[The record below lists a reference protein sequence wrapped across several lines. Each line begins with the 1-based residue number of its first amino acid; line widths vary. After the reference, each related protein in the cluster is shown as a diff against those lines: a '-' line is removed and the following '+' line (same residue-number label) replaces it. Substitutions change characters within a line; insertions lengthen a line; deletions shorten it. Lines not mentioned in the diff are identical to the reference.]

1 MIHHL
6 RAAGTSFVLDA
17 RGTAV
22 PAVIHFGADL
32 GDLDASAL
40 EHLVDAQ
47 LPAVGPSSIDSALT
61 QRIVPLMADGWSGRP
76 GLAGFHE
83 GSTIATVGAQHT
95 AALRLR
101 EARRASHSISIELE
115 SIPPIPGEPDATALV
130 VEVVIELSAEG
141 VLRQR
146 LTLVNEGSSVY
157 SLASLDATLPVPAR
171 AREVLDFTGRWPRE
185 RQPQRHELGIGT
197 WTRDSRHGRP
207 GHDAAFLLVAGT
219 PDFGFR
225 HGEVWASHLAWS
237 GDQRLWAEASATGHA
252 LVGAGELFEPGEVRL
267 QPGQSYASPWLVSA
281 WADDGLDGLTRR
293 LHGFVRSR
301 RRLGERKLMPNT
313 WEAVYFDHDLAT
325 LTRLAEAAARVG
337 VERFVLDDGWMTG
350 RTDDRRALGDWT
362 VDADKWPDGL
372 HPLLARVHAL
382 GMDFGLWVEPEM
394 VSLDS
399 DVARAHPEWVLG
411 AGNAELPQP
420 WRFQQALDLSNPDAF
435 AHVHGQLAAL
445 LREYPIAYLKWDQNR
460 DLLGGSAHRQTSACY
475 RLMDSLRQ
483 EFPRLEIE
491 SCSSGGGRV
500 DLGVLERTDR
510 VWPSDTNDS
519 LERQSIYRHTASLV
533 PPEFLGVHLG
543 APTAHTTGRSHELSF
558 RLATALFGHAGI
570 EWDLTTANETELA
583 AIGDWATFY
592 RSQRH
597 LLHTGV
603 LVRADASDPA
613 RQVHGIVAP
622 DASAAIFA
630 VVTVAAT
637 RDSAVAPLTFPGLD
651 PERTYRVRP
660 VKLGQWPRVLQ
671 DAPPPWWSRG
681 EITLAGRVLAELGLT
696 MPLLLPEQAL
706 VLHFTAA

>member
-32 GDLDASAL
+32 GELDERAL
-40 EHLVDAQ
+40 QNLVEAQ
-47 LPAVGPSSIDSALT
+47 RPAIGPSSIDSMLT

-76 GLAGFHE
+76 GLAGYHE
-83 GSTIATVGAQHT
+83 GTPISALGAQKT
-95 AALRLR
+95 AALRLTDT
-101 EARRASHSISIELE
+101 RRGDLSVTLVLE
-115 SIPPIPGEPDATALV
+115 TVPAVAGEPDATGLV
-130 VEVVIELSAEG
+130 VEIDIELSDEG

-146 LTLVNEGSSVY
+146 LSVRNEGSSVY

-171 AREVLDFTGRWPRE
+171 ARELLDFTGRWPRE
-185 RQPQRHELGIGT
+185 RQPQRHDLGVGT

-219 PDFGFR
+219 PGFGFR
-225 HGEVWASHLAWS
+225 HGEVWGSHLAWS

-252 LVGAGELFEPGEVRL
+252 LIGAGELFEPGEVRL
-267 QPGQSYASPWLVSA
+267 ATGESYSSPWLVSA
-281 WADDGLDGLTRR
+281 WSNGGLDGLTRR

-301 RRLGERKLMPNT
+301 RALGERKVILNT
-313 WEAVYFDHDLAT
+313 WEAVYFDHDLEK
-325 LTRLAEAAARVG
+325 LTRLAETAARVG

-362 VDADKWPDGL
+362 VDASKWPNGL
-372 HPLLARVHAL
+372 HPLIERVHAL
-382 GMDFGLWVEPEM
+382 DMDFGLWVEPEM
-394 VSLDS
+394 VSVDS
-399 DVARAHPEWVLG
+399 AVFRAHPDWVLS
-411 AGNAELPQP
+411 AGNAEHPQP
-420 WRFQQALDLSNPDAF
+420 WRHQQALDLSNPEAF
-435 AHVHGQLAAL
+435 SHVLGQLRAL
-445 LREYPIAYLKWDQNR
+445 LDEYPIAYLKWDQNR
-460 DLLGGSAHRQTSACY
+460 DLLGGSAHRQTLACY
-475 RLMDSLRQ
+475 RLMDELRR
-483 EFPRLEIE
+483 EFPQLEIE

-519 LERQSIYRHTASLV
+519 LERQAIYRYTAGLV

-570 EWDLTTANETELA
+570 EWALTTASEAELD
-583 AIGDWATFY
+583 AIREWTSFY
-592 RSQRH
+592 REQRA
-597 LLHTGV
+597 LLHSGV
-603 LVRADASDPA
+603 LVRADDVDPA

-622 DASAAIFA
+622 DAVAAIFA

-637 RDSAVAPLTFPGLD
+637 RDSPVAPVVFPGLD
-651 PERTYRVRP
+651 PDLLYCVRP
-660 VKLGQWPRVLQ
+660 VRLGEWPRVLQ
-671 DAPPPWWSRG
+671 DAPPPWWADG
-681 EITLAGRVLAELGLT
+681 EITLTGRVLGELGLT

-706 VLHFTAA
+706 VLHLAAV